1 MKTYQVNQE
10 GYYGEFGGA
19 FIPEILHRCV
29 EELRNSYL
37 RIMESDGFKQEFDTL
52 LRDYVGRPSPLYL
65 AKRLSEK
72 YGCRIYL
79 KREDLN
85 HTGAHKINNAIGQA
99 LIAQRMGKKRIIAET
114 GAGQHGVA
122 TATVCALLG
131 MECVVYMGK
140 TDVER
145 QYVNVQRM
153 KMLGAKVVPVT
164 CGNMTLKDATNEA
177 IRDWCC
183 HPDDTYYIIG
193 STVGPHPYPDM
204 VARLQSVIS
213 KEIRRQLAEH
223 EGRDYP
229 DYLIACIGGG
239 SNAAGTVYHYIDD
252 ERVKSQLIMYCGV
265 MFGVSGAVSG
275 VRVLSTQ
282 IAKTTL
288 KKLPQKALTKTFWYP
303 IVKQFGKVIGI
314 KVTKSTVA
322 KGVSKAIPVIGGV
335 ISGGLN
341 FASMLPM
348 AKRLYNAL
356 DKAAFDYSEEEFE
369 NDLEIMDQMANHE
382 IVMDAEPSAKE
393 ELKEKVSGTLKN
405 VGAGVSGLIGKLGKK
420 SVQSKAENPV
430 EEIKQYK
437 ELLDMGIITQEEFDQ
452 KKKEL
457 LGL

>member
-131 MECVVYMGK
+131 LECVVYMGK

-164 CGNMTLKDATNEA
+164 CRNMTLKDATNEA

-183 HPDDTYYIIG
+183 HPADTYYIIG

-223 EGRDYP
+223 EGRDCP

-252 ERVKSQLIMYCGV
+252 ERVKIVLAEAGGKGIGTGLSAATIQAGLPGIIHGSRTLVMQDEDGQILEPYSISAGLDYPGV
-265 MFGVSGAVSG
+265 GPMHANLARQHRATVLAVNDDEAVRAAFELTRLEGIIPALESAHALGALEKVNFKPEDIVVLTVSGRG
-275 VRVLSTQ
+275 DKDIDTY
-282 IAKTTL
+282 L
-288 KKLPQKALTKTFWYP
+288 KFMQ
-303 IVKQFGKVIGI
+303 
-314 KVTKSTVA
+314 
-322 KGVSKAIPVIGGV
+322 
-335 ISGGLN
+335 
-341 FASMLPM
+341 
-348 AKRLYNAL
+348 
-356 DKAAFDYSEEEFE
+356 
-369 NDLEIMDQMANHE
+369 
-382 IVMDAEPSAKE
+382 
-393 ELKEKVSGTLKN
+393 
-405 VGAGVSGLIGKLGKK
+405 
-420 SVQSKAENPV
+420 
-430 EEIKQYK
+430 
-437 ELLDMGIITQEEFDQ
+437 
-452 KKKEL
+452 
-457 LGL
+457 

>member
-183 HPDDTYYIIG
+183 HPADTYYIIG

-223 EGRDYP
+223 EGRDCP

-252 ERVKSQLIMYCGV
+252 ERVKIVLAEAGGKGIGTGLSAATIQAGLPGIIHGSRTLVMQDEDGQILEPYSISAGLDYPGV
-265 MFGVSGAVSG
+265 GPMHANLARQHRATVLAVNDDEAVRAAFELTRLEGIIPALESAHALGALEKVNFKPEDIVVLTVSGRG
-275 VRVLSTQ
+275 DKDIDTY
-282 IAKTTL
+282 L
-288 KKLPQKALTKTFWYP
+288 KFMQ
-303 IVKQFGKVIGI
+303 
-314 KVTKSTVA
+314 
-322 KGVSKAIPVIGGV
+322 
-335 ISGGLN
+335 
-341 FASMLPM
+341 
-348 AKRLYNAL
+348 
-356 DKAAFDYSEEEFE
+356 
-369 NDLEIMDQMANHE
+369 
-382 IVMDAEPSAKE
+382 
-393 ELKEKVSGTLKN
+393 
-405 VGAGVSGLIGKLGKK
+405 
-420 SVQSKAENPV
+420 
-430 EEIKQYK
+430 
-437 ELLDMGIITQEEFDQ
+437 
-452 KKKEL
+452 
-457 LGL
+457 